1 MARKWFGRRSVIIL
15 ALAVIVLLIVVA
27 ILPGFIEGY
36 RSSFQNGL
44 LVGIHDSCV
53 SSATDAA
60 RSRRL
65 DVSTPEFARK
75 IEHYC
80 SCVADSVKSG
90 KVTTAELN
98 IFIADPQAV
107 DPSTA
112 KVREIVATCLR

>member
-1 MARKWFGRRSVIIL
+1 MGRKWFGRRTAIIL
-15 ALAVIVLLIVVA
+15 ALAVVVLVIVAAL
-27 ILPGFIEGY
+27 LPGFIEGY
-36 RSSFQNGL
+36 RSSYESGL
-44 LVGIHDSCV
+44 LTGIHDSCI

-65 DVSTPEFARK
+65 DVSTPEFTRK

-90 KVTTAELN
+90 TVTTAELN
-98 IFIADPQAV
+98 VFIADPQAV
-107 DPSTA
+107 DPSAA